1 MVTSGDDEVEVEAR
15 RLLRAQ
21 ITRSAWFRTGMTEK
35 ERRDRIKQEV
45 DTWWHLKTEEARKLV
60 EERAR
65 PEPLKQ
71 AS

>member
-1 MVTSGDDEVEVEAR
+1 MEAIDDKRVEVEAR
-15 RLLRAQ
+15 RLLQEQ
-21 ITRSAWFRTGMTEK
+21 ITRSAWFRNGMNEK
-35 ERRDRIKQEV
+35 DRQERIKLEV
-45 DTWWHLKTEEARKLV
+45 EAWWHLKMEEARELL

>member
-1 MVTSGDDEVEVEAR
+1 
-15 RLLRAQ
+15 
-21 ITRSAWFRTGMTEK
+21 MTEK
-35 ERRDRIKQEV
+35 ERRERIKQEV
-45 DTWWHLKTEEARKLV
+45 DTWWHLKIEEARKLV

>member
-1 MVTSGDDEVEVEAR
+1 MVTGSNDEVEAEAR

-21 ITRSAWFRTGMTEK
+21 LTRSAWFRNGMTEK
-35 ERRDRIKQEV
+35 ERRERIKQEV
-45 DTWWHLKTEEARKLV
+45 DAWWHLKTKEARELI
-60 EERAR
+60 EERLQ

>member
-1 MVTSGDDEVEVEAR
+1 MVTSGDDEVEAEAR

-45 DTWWHLKTEEARKLV
+45 DT
-60 EERAR
+60 
-65 PEPLKQ
+65 
-71 AS
+71 

>member
-1 MVTSGDDEVEVEAR
+1 MVTGSDDEIEAEAR
-15 RLLRAQ
+15 QLLQAQ

-35 ERRDRIKQEV
+35 ERRERIKQEV
-45 DTWWHLKTEEARKLV
+45 NTWWHLKTEEARKLV

>member
-1 MVTSGDDEVEVEAR
+1 MVTGGDEVEAQAR

>member
-1 MVTSGDDEVEVEAR
+1 MVTSGDDEIEAEAR
-15 RLLRAQ
+15 RLLQAQ

-35 ERRDRIKQEV
+35 ERRERIKQEV

-60 EERAR
+60 EERLQ
-65 PEPLKQ
+65 PEPLKK